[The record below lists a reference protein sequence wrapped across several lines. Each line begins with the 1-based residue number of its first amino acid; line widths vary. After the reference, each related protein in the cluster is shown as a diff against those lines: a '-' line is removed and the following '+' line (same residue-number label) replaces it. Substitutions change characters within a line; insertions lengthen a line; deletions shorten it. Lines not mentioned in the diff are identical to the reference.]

1 MWRYSIIFYILLNF
15 TALKIFVIGGGAAGF
30 FAAISAAKHNPNS
43 EVVLL
48 EKSTK
53 LLAKVKV
60 SGGGRCNVTH
70 ACFDRKVLLKNY
82 PRGQKVLRQALAQW
96 MPQDTVEWFESRGV
110 SIKTEADGRMFPESD
125 DSQSIIDCLMA
136 AAEELKVEI
145 RTKAEVTQLQVS
157 EKGMFL
163 LEIKNKPTEEADKVI
178 VTTGGSPKLN
188 GLDWLAP
195 LDLELVSPVPS
206 LFTFNLPNEEI
217 IQLPGVAVPK
227 VQVKIPSTKLQEEGS
242 LLVTHW
248 GISAFAVL
256 RLSAWGARIL
266 HDLNY
271 QSPVIVNWL
280 PDVSEDA
287 LRNQIVEH
295 QQTYKARQIQNKN
308 PFGLPHRLWEFLL
321 TRWQIPTQKKWSE
334 LSKKERNRLV
344 NGLSNDTYQIH
355 GKTTFKDEFVTCGG
369 VSLDEIDAKT
379 MACKKHSGLY
389 FAGEVLDI
397 DGLTGGFNFQAAW
410 ATGFVAGKLG

>member
-1 MWRYSIIFYILLNF
+1 M
-15 TALKIFVIGGGAAGF
+15 IGGGAAGF
-30 FAAISAAKHNPNS
+30 FAAISAAQHNPKS
-43 EVVLL
+43 EVILL

-70 ACFDRKVLLKNY
+70 ACFDRKTLLKSY
-82 PRGQKVLRQALAQW
+82 PRGQKVLRQALAEW
-96 MPQDTVEWFESRGV
+96 MPQDTVAWFESRGV
-110 SIKTEADGRMFPESD
+110 PIKTEADGRMFPVSD
-125 DSQSIIDCLMA
+125 SSQSIIDCLMKTA
-136 AAEELKVEI
+136 QELGIEI
-145 RTKAEVTQLQVS
+145 RTQAEVIQLTTTERGS
-157 EKGMFL
+157 FL
-163 LEIKNKPTEEADKVI
+163 LNIKNKATEEADYVI
-178 VTTGGSPKLN
+178 VTTGGSPKLK
-188 GLDWLAP
+188 GLDWLSP
-195 LDLELVSPVPS
+195 LGLDLVPPVPS
-206 LFTFNLPNEEI
+206 LFTFNLPEEDI
-217 IQLPGVAVPK
+217 TQLPGIAVPK
-227 VQVKIPSTKLQEEGS
+227 VQVKIPGTKLQEEGS

-271 QSPVIVNWL
+271 QCPVIVNWL
-280 PDVSEDA
+280 PDVKEEA
-287 LRNQIVEH
+287 LRNQIVAYE
-295 QQTYKARQIQNKN
+295 QTYKARQIQNKN

-321 TRWQIPTQKKWSE
+321 TRWQVPAQKKWSE

-344 NGLSNDTYQIH
+344 NGLSNDTYQTN

-369 VSLDEIDAKT
+369 VSLDEINAKT
-379 MACKKHSGLY
+379 MVSKKHAGVY